1 MTRARGR
8 ALPFVLASLSGA
20 GAAAPQSPAQVQLTV
35 DACVAAPRSEIERL
49 CALELGA
56 QPLPPSVI
64 SSDATRLLVTC
75 RERLILLQVDDPVT
89 GKTTQRLINV
99 GRLAPPG
106 QARLLALALA
116 ELVTASWVELALS
129 PKPQVPSAQALATP
143 VARRAATL
151 AVEQRGASRAL
162 RLAALVLCGGR
173 FALRE
178 GRAPLWGG
186 GLRLQATHPR
196 HLGGALD
203 LQYHRGADEATLG
216 VVTTEQLS
224 ASAALF
230 YHHAWGPGARRAGL
244 QIGGGAL
251 GGAVRISGEPAP
263 DSGAQS
269 GTVWGATAGL
279 YASGAAALTL
289 GRLALQVVTEAG
301 YTLRPVVGRA
311 AAVEV
316 AGISGPW
323 LGLHLGIGITP

>member
-20 GAAAPQSPAQVQLTV
+20 GAAAAQSPAQVQLTV

-56 QPLPPSVI
+56 QPLPPTVI

-143 VARRAATL
+143 VARRAAPL
-151 AVEQRGASRAL
+151 GGAAPR
-162 RLAALVLCGGR
+162 RCGAAPRLCGGSPR
-173 FALRE
+173 PRWP
-178 GRAPLWGG
+178 AP
-186 GLRLQATHPR
+186 PP
-196 HLGGALD
+196 GGA
-203 LQYHRGADEATLG
+203 A
-216 VVTTEQLS
+216 
-224 ASAALF
+224 
-230 YHHAWGPGARRAGL
+230 PRRW
-244 QIGGGAL
+244 
-251 GGAVRISGEPAP
+251 R
-263 DSGAQS
+263 
-269 GTVWGATAGL
+269 
-279 YASGAAALTL
+279 
-289 GRLALQVVTEAG
+289 
-301 YTLRPVVGRA
+301 
-311 AAVEV
+311 
-316 AGISGPW
+316 
-323 LGLHLGIGITP
+323 